1 MEYILI
7 DPAMLMLQ
15 GEEEIMH
22 NIDFFRNIID
32 LSNSKQISL
41 CLYEEVLKNIISR
54 QIAPFPIK
62 IQDIKDKE
70 LKESLLLLN
79 DSFNRSIMNNY
90 QKIDI
95 DNCQG
100 SQEFTTNRREFEKDS
115 DYYAFF
121 SMLLTSCYA
130 SYDISKKILV
140 GEKSRGLVKG
150 EQVTIFCNCEK
161 ANYERTYIW
170 VSPEELLTEQQRA
183 VKKLSSIIKENNV
196 SFVSSPEI
204 KKSEH
209 HNHVQGEDFN
219 CYKQLSSQNK
229 RVLNYLRY
237 FGLYR
242 IIFENFSPD
251 TSYEV
256 GTVKIVKVEENDN
269 SDIIAGWFYG
279 CMDFKI
285 FVEMY
290 FPKGIGR
297 ALEIYTCG
305 EISRIKMEALKTELA
320 L

>member
-15 GEEEIMH
+15 GEEEIMN

-100 SQEFTTNRREFEKDS
+100 SQEFTTDRMEFEKDS

-121 SMLLTSCYA
+121 SMLLTPCYA
-130 SYDISKKILV
+130 SYDISEKIMV

-150 EQVTIFCNCEK
+150 EQVTILCNCEK

-170 VSPEELLTEQQRA
+170 VSPEDLLTEQQKA

-256 GTVKIVKVEENDN
+256 GTVKIVKVAENDN